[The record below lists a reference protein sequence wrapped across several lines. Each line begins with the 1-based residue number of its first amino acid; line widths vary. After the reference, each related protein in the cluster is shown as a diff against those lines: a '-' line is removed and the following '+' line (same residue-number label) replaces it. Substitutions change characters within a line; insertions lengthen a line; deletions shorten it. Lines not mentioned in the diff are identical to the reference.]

1 MQTIAHKCNNV
12 SSFIS
17 GTSALIIEDINDNYP
32 EIYFTD
38 RVIQIREETFA
49 TLFSAADLY
58 VEDIDLGPNASYDI
72 ILTNVEGSIV
82 EYSKALNIVPQSGY
96 QQQSFTISVADIS
109 LIDFEDVAWQEFDI
123 VVSESFELL
132 VKLAHIW
139 TIS

>member
-72 ILTNVEGSIV
+72 ILTNVEGSIA

-96 QQQSFTISVADIS
+96 QLQSFTISVADIS

>member
-72 ILTNVEGSIV
+72 ILTNVEGSIA